1 MPVVWKL
8 SAPSTG
14 TLTDA
19 ATLDVENLVLRRVNQ
34 AVDTL
39 TFDDPSTQF
48 DAALRWPIDTALVL
62 ARNDGSDIVWFRG
75 TVRDAQRIGNG
86 ADMRIRYRVDG
97 PWQWLERTPYLQL
110 FKVPSDP
117 TNPSSSLVNQA
128 RGRVVLGQAGDG
140 TKVYLGGI
148 LGSILAQAISAGA
161 PIAYTALTLNQYVPW
176 EEATDLSCAEA
187 LQRVL
192 RWRPDLVCW
201 WDYTVNPP
209 SLNFT
214 PQASLSTISL
224 AVQPAGTTDAGPYA
238 PLESVQLRTRPDL
251 AITSAYL
258 LYLQTNR
265 DNEATWETVTV
276 DKFPATGFS
285 EGAPDQLL
293 RTIQLAGSVAQ
304 SSVLTQRC
312 AVDPLA
318 AGLVYDNPIWLKS
331 GSQFD
336 TLRSWWW
343 SHAPELNTAY
353 ATIKGFAKCLREG
366 DSMGTGGQLNS
377 ELVTGAITDWMLAG
391 AGIASEEQRVSAYIA
406 VEIKDP
412 KDSTKTRVTVQ
423 KYVAR
428 ITATNAQTK
437 TYSYLQASS
446 YTPPEAVPTG
456 LAQALYNAFSVAPH
470 EGSVV
475 LVEPDCSYAVTVGR
489 ALLLTGSLA
498 AWSTMQAIVQ
508 SAEYDLQLGRTVLQ
522 LGPPKQLGL
531 ADLIDVF
538 RNNRSNPPVT
548 SYLTRTT
555 GKSGIGTT
563 AQGLP
568 VNFQR
573 NPKAAPT
580 VQPPT
585 VYTVSLIGSGVV
597 PSPANLAT
605 KFRTDFEAGDI
616 IVTEGDQINVTSAG
630 SLLRLN
636 ARVTYTNP
644 GSLTGWKNISFTVD
658 SVTIYA
664 QLRIVPSTFNAAI
677 SIAGV
682 VPTSTEL
689 INAIKGCFETPGCMI
704 VDGDTVALTVS
715 GVVKFKAILS
725 LTAVTTSGLFVVSF
739 TSNSVTYYAVLNQTG
754 IY

>member
-39 TFDDPSTQF
+39 TFDDASTQF
-48 DAALRWPIDTALVL
+48 DAALRWPIATALVL

-86 ADMRIRYRVDG
+86 SEMRIRYRVDG

-161 PIAYTALTLNQYVPW
+161 PIAYSALTLNQYVPW

-304 SSVLTQRC
+304 SSVLTQKVNTDPIPSQLTLAGPLTSGADFDVLRTWWRNHAQQLRAANIVIKSFATGIRQLEDGS
-312 AVDPLA
+312 AV
-318 AGLVYDNPIWLKS
+318 
-331 GSQFD
+331 
-336 TLRSWWW
+336 
-343 SHAPELNTAY
+343 
-353 ATIKGFAKCLREG
+353 
-366 DSMGTGGQLNS
+366 GGVNVR
-377 ELVTGAITDWMLAG
+377 ELVQGAVTDWMEDNQS
-391 AGIASEEQRVSAYIA
+391 ITTERQRVSIICEYEVTDPITSK
-406 VEIKDP
+406 VERMV
-412 KDSTKTRVTVQ
+412 SQLATT
-423 KYVAR
+423 

-437 TYSYLQASS
+437 TYAFTAAAS

-489 ALLLTGSLA
+489 ALLLSGSLA

-555 GKSGIGTT
+555 GKSGIGLTK
-563 AQGLP
+563 QGLSLHHP
-568 VNFQR
+568 SPRTAGDQLQ
-573 NPKAAPT
+573 APRILT
-580 VQPPT
+580 NSVG
-585 VYTVSLIGSGVV
+585 VSGVV
-597 PSPANLAT
+597 PTTGEIATALAGAYSGGNT
-605 KFRTDFEAGDI
+605 PRSGDTVLLTVSSVLKFR
-616 IVTEGDQINVTSAG
+616 
-630 SLLRLN
+630 
-636 ARVTYTNP
+636 ARVTLTNP
-644 GSLTGWKNISFTVD
+644 GSGLFAATFTV
-658 SVTIYA
+658 SSA
-664 QLRIVPSTFNAAI
+664 
-677 SIAGV
+677 
-682 VPTSTEL
+682 
-689 INAIKGCFETPGCMI
+689 
-704 VDGDTVALTVS
+704 
-715 GVVKFKAILS
+715 
-725 LTAVTTSGLFVVSF
+725 
-739 TSNSVTYYAVLNQTG
+739 TYYAVLNQTG